1 MIKKSKSRQC
11 FEIFNIIIMLLLII
25 LCLYPILHV
34 VFASVSK
41 PSLLMH
47 HEGLLLKPVG
57 FSMAAYKSL
66 FKTDR
71 VVNGYINTFIIM
83 GFGLALNL
91 ILTII
96 GAYFFASKNILFKK
110 PLMFLVT
117 FTMFFSGGLI
127 PFFLTVK
134 MLGLYNSLWAV
145 IFPSAISTF
154 NMIILRTAFEQ
165 LPASI
170 EEAARIDGANDFQ
183 VLFKISVPLST
194 ASIAVIVLYYAVSHW
209 NSWFHAMIFLQDKQ
223 LYPLQLVLREFLL
236 EEATDSMIGGNY
248 MGDFEGVSETI
259 KYAIIC
265 FATLPI
271 LCVYPF
277 LQKYFVKGVMV
288 GAVKG

>member
-71 VVNGYINTFIIM
+71 IVNGYINTFIVM

-154 NMIILRTAFEQ
+154 NLIILRTAFEQ

-183 VLFKISVPLST
+183 VLFKIIVPLST

-209 NSWFHAMIFLQDKQ
+209 NSWFNAMIFLQDKQ

-259 KYAIIC
+259 KYAVIC

>member
-71 VVNGYINTFIIM
+71 IVNGYINTFIVM

-154 NMIILRTAFEQ
+154 NLIILRTAFEQ

-183 VLFKISVPLST
+183 VLFKIIVPLST

-209 NSWFHAMIFLQDKQ
+209 NSWFNAMIFLQNKQ

-236 EEATDSMIGGNY
+236 EEETDSMIGGNY

-259 KYAIIC
+259 KYAVIC

>member
-25 LCLYPILHV
+25 LCLYPILHI

-71 VVNGYINTFIIM
+71 IVNGYINTFIVM

-154 NMIILRTAFEQ
+154 NLIILRTAFEQ
-165 LPASI
+165 LLASI

-183 VLFKISVPLST
+183 VLFKIIVPLST

-209 NSWFHAMIFLQDKQ
+209 NSWFNAMIFLQNKQ

-236 EEATDSMIGGNY
+236 EEETDSMIGGNY

-259 KYAIIC
+259 KYAVIC

>member
-11 FEIFNIIIMLLLII
+11 FEIFNVLIMLLLII
-25 LCLYPILHV
+25 ICLYPILHV

-57 FSMAAYKSL
+57 FSVAAYKSL

-71 VVNGYINTFIIM
+71 IVNGYINTFIIM

-154 NMIILRTAFEQ
+154 NLIILRTAFEQ

-170 EEAARIDGANDFQ
+170 EEAARIDGANDFE
-183 VLFKISVPLST
+183 VLFKIIVPLST

-209 NSWFHAMIFLQDKQ
+209 NSWFNAMIFLQDKQ

-236 EEATDSMIGGNY
+236 EEETDSMMGGNY